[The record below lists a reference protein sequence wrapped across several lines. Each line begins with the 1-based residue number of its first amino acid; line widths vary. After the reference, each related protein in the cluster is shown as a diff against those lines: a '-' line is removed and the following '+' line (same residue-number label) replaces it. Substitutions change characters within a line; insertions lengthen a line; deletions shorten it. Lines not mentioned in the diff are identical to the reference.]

1 MTIRVTS
8 DQVDNARLLIAL
20 DRADGRNTDE
30 WILRL
35 ARATP
40 EAGSGDSIA
49 DPATPTVAELT
60 ARLRALEQEV
70 ARLRA
75 DG

>member
-20 DRADGRNTDE
+20 DRAQGRATDE

-40 EAGSGDSIA
+40 EASSGDSSA
-49 DPATPTVAELT
+49 GPATPTVAELA